1 MSKSDPIEKALNRL
15 GELRHEAPTERTA
28 QEIRQ
33 FLTHRSN
40 LVAAKAA
47 KIVGEARD
55 SQFVPD
61 LVSAFHR
68 FMTNPQQT
76 DKRCA
81 AITEIVGSLYEL
93 DYSEP
98 DVYRPGLRHVQLE
111 ASFGPPVDTAA
122 ALRGMSAQGL
132 LRTRYAEAL
141 TEVLPLLV
149 DPEPPARIGA
159 VRAFA
164 VNGGSAGALILRLK
178 VMTGDSEPEVLAEC
192 FSGLLSAEPDPSL
205 KFVAGYMDA
214 EDESTSA
221 AAIWALGQSHSIAAF
236 ACLREKWDRTAT
248 RSFRKTVLAAMA
260 ASRCDEATTFLCSII
275 VDEDSTTAADA
286 IAALSGYKSS
296 QSLRH
301 AVADAVRTRGDRQL
315 QRMFEQE
322 FAI

>member
-1 MSKSDPIEKALNRL
+1 MKKSDPIEKALNRL
-15 GELRHEAPTERTA
+15 GELRHEVPTERTA
-28 QEIRQ
+28 QEIRH
-33 FLTHRSN
+33 FLTHGSN
-40 LVAAKAA
+40 LVVAKAA

-68 FMTNPQQT
+68 FMTNPQQI

-122 ALRGMSAQGL
+122 ALRGISAQGL

-141 TEVLPLLV
+141 TEVLPLLI

-192 FSGLLSAEPDPSL
+192 FSGLLSAAPERSL

-214 EDESTSA
+214 EDESISA

-236 ACLREKWDRTAT
+236 ACLREKWDRTAA
-248 RSFRKTVLAAMA
+248 RSFRKTILAAIA
-260 ASRCDEATTFLCSII
+260 ASRCDDATTFLCSII

-286 IAALSGYKSS
+286 MATLSGYKSS

-301 AVADAVRTRGDRQL
+301 AVADAVLTRGDRQL